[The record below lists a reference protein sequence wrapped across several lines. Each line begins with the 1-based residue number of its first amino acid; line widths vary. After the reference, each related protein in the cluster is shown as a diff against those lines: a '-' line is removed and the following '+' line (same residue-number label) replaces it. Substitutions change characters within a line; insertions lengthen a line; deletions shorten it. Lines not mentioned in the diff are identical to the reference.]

1 MLGHASSHGR
11 TDERTDRRIGW
22 RTNRRT
28 QVTTIPPPALRPWC
42 KWCLRQSYSITVAAS
57 VCMYIS
63 LSRFMKVPTCVI
75 FLITDFHV
83 GHTNTE
89 IEFHLPPGM
98 SVTAVCHGGRTS
110 IAIHGITGLVR
121 VVARVCT
128 ALYSWAEESN
138 VGVVCKRKALISH
151 MMTSSNGTIFRVTG
165 PLCGEFAG
173 QRWIPRTKA
182 SDAEL
187 WCFLW
192 FANEQTVE

>member
-1 MLGHASSHGR
+1 MVFKTGLFHNGCRQCMHVYKFIKVYESTYVCH
-11 TDERTDRRIGW
+11 
-22 RTNRRT
+22 
-28 QVTTIPPPALRPWC
+28 IPYYW
-42 KWCLRQSYSITVAAS
+42 
-57 VCMYIS
+57 
-63 LSRFMKVPTCVI
+63 
-75 FLITDFHV
+75 HV

-89 IEFHLPPGM
+89 IQFHLPPGM
-98 SVTAVCHGGRTS
+98 SVTAVCHGGRTN

-138 VGVVCKRKALISH
+138 VGAVCKRKALISH

-173 QRWIPRTKA
+173 HRWIPRTKA